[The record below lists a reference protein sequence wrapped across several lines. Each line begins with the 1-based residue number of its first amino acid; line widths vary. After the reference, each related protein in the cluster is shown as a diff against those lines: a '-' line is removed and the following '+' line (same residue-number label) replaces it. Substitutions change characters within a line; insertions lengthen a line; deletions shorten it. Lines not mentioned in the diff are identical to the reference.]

1 LVLSGAGGE
10 LTNNVLVEETTC
22 RISRDKTLV
31 DGLIDTLIGIT
42 TTVGEHD
49 SEGACGGVVGS
60 LTDKA
65 AGDSG
70 THLSFSL
77 LLLSVPFKV
86 GTTPKR

>member
-22 RISRDKTLV
+22 RISRDKTLI
-31 DGLIDTLIGIT
+31 DRLIDTLIGIT
-42 TTVGEHD
+42 TTAGEHD
-49 SEGACGGVVGS
+49 GEGACGGVVGS

-70 THLSFSL
+70 THLSFSFVVVKC
-77 LLLSVPFKV
+77 SF
-86 GTTPKR
+86 